1 MLEKLSLTNFRNHQ
15 KFELELGEIT
25 VLIGKNGIGKTNILE
40 SIGVLS
46 YGKSFRGDNRLELIN
61 FDQDFARIVGDDL
74 EVFVSRSPR
83 LVFQTKE
90 RGLRRKIAEF
100 VGLLPSVIFSPE
112 SLLIVNGEPKER
124 RRFLDILISQKDHK
138 YFSDLLEYKKI
149 LLQRNRLLKRILDGK
164 ASDDELGF
172 WDSELVRIAIEITK
186 KRRAVIDKF
195 VPELSKFYQTISGNK
210 KSKLDIIYHAKADGD
225 FVAKL
230 RSKRPIDIAVG
241 TTTSGPHRD
250 DLEFKLNN
258 LDASKYASRGEL
270 RSVVLSLKMAELKYL
285 ENGEKPILLLDDVF
299 SEFDADRRA
308 HLFDLIKNYQTVIT
322 TTDLEHLS
330 AELQEK
336 AKIVE
341 IS

>member
-1 MLEKLSLTNFRNHQ
+1 M
-15 KFELELGEIT
+15 
-25 VLIGKNGIGKTNILE
+25 
-40 SIGVLS
+40 
-46 YGKSFRGDNRLELIN
+46 
-61 FDQDFARIVGDDL
+61 
-74 EVFVSRSPR
+74 
-83 LVFQTKE
+83 
-90 RGLRRKIAEF
+90 RRKIAEF